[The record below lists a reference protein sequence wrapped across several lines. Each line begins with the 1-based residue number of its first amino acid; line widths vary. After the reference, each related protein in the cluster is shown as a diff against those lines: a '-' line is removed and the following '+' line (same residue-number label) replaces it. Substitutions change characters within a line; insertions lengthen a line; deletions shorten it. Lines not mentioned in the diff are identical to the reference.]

1 MQIFGISLS
10 SETLWLLG
18 VVGAGVT
25 LLATHRLS
33 ASRDN
38 TKRLAEAAAAFRQ
51 AFADAILNLE
61 RYAEVTSGQVA
72 YEFRVQHLAAID
84 RYVPFLPWYKQAFFR
99 RAARIYGEASEH
111 CAPKGQVLAL
121 FASEQTLVAEANRR
135 MLLRAIQR
143 LLCYAK
149 QT

>member
-1 MQIFGISLS
+1 MEIFGTSLS

-33 ASRDN
+33 ASREK
-38 TKRLAEAAAAFRQ
+38 TKRLAEATAAFRQ

-61 RYAEVTSGQVA
+61 RYVEVTSGQVA
-72 YEFRVQHLAAID
+72 YEFRVQHLAAIE
-84 RYVPFLPWYKQAFFR
+84 RYVPFLPWYKQPFFR

-111 CAPKGQVLAL
+111 CAPKGQVLAV
-121 FASEQTLVAEANRR
+121 FASEQTQVAEANRR

-143 LLCYAK
+143 LLSYAK
-149 QT
+149 QI

>member
-1 MQIFGISLS
+1 MEIFGISLS
-10 SETLWLLG
+10 GKTLWLLS

-25 LLATHRLS
+25 LLANHWLS

-61 RYAEVTSGQVA
+61 RYPEVTSGQVA
-72 YEFRVQHLAAID
+72 YEVRVQHLAGID
-84 RYVPFLPWYKQAFFR
+84 RYVPFLPWYKQPFFR
-99 RAARIYGEASEH
+99 RAARLYIETSEH

-121 FASEQTLVAEANRR
+121 FASEQTLVAEGNRR
-135 MLLRAIQR
+135 TLLSAIQR
-143 LLCYAK
+143 LLSYAK